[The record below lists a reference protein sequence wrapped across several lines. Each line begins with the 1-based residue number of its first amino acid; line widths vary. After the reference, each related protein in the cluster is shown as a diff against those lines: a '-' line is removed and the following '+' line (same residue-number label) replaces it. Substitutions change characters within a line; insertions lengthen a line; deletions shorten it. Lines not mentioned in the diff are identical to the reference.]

1 MNLTFAED
9 FTSQVTLDSQLL
21 GTPDSGLYWNRGV
34 HPVLTINNLLAFLP
48 VEDFTFSAWDIGT
61 TYTKFND
68 SRKRSDVVL
77 YDDKVYQSLVNNNT
91 GNQPDTSPTQWLE
104 TNIESLRIKSFI
116 WTVEDNVL
124 SALMINRRLIENQYI
139 YNINETRTLRT
150 NSNDYI
156 GWAFEPK
163 GSDYVKIRIN
173 QIALG
178 ANTTTPQSLYVVNQ
192 GVLIDT
198 LTLNPQNGRLV
209 FEDIGYSFSGIGA
222 FYFLI
227 EGQDFYSSGGYN
239 DPLKYKGFVCYPVTG
254 TGATPEGSD
263 FNFSSSENGLNFNI
277 SCRLDSSIYVEN
289 NKIDLAKFYQAQ
301 FEYDFVRMALHNANN
316 RSGIDERLQKSGI
329 NNQLL
334 ATESLDISMATVAK
348 NYMYQKKIATES
360 INSTFDR
367 FLKKRKGLNIKRK
380 VL

>member
-48 VEDFTFSAWDIGT
+48 VEEFTFSAWNIAT

-68 SRKRSDVVL
+68 SRKRSDIVL
-77 YDDKVYQSLVNNNT
+77 YDDKVYQSLVDSNT
-91 GNQPDTSPTQWLE
+91 GNQPDTSSTQWLE

-116 WTVEDNVL
+116 WTVEDNAL
-124 SALMINRRLIENQYI
+124 SALAINRKLIENQYI

-150 NSNDYI
+150 NSSDYL

-173 QIALG
+173 QIALE
-178 ANTTTPQSLYVVNQ
+178 ANTAAPQSLYVVNQ

-209 FEDIGYSFSGIGA
+209 FENIGYSFSGIGT

-227 EGQDFYSSGGYN
+227 DGQDFYSSGGYN
-239 DPLKYKGFVCYPVTG
+239 DPLKYKGFVCYPVIG
-254 TGATPEGSD
+254 TGAAPESSD
-263 FNFSSSENGLNFNI
+263 FSYSSSANGLNFNV
-277 SCRLDSSIYVEN
+277 SCRLDSSLYVEN
-289 NKIDLAKFYQAQ
+289 NEIDLAKFYQAQ
-301 FEYDFVRMALHNANN
+301 FEYDYIRTVLHNANN
-316 RSGIDERLQKSGI
+316 RSNIDERLQKDGF

-334 ATESLDISMATVAK
+334 ATESLNIDMATVAK
-348 NYMYQKKIATES
+348 NYMTEKKIATES

-367 FLKKRKGLNIKRK
+367 FLKKRKGFNVKRK